1 MLKKL
6 QKIVSEDCFAL
17 SSFEENDIYD
27 KKLSQETIIT
37 LLT

>member
-6 QKIVSEDCFAL
+6 QKIVSEDGL
-17 SSFEENDIYD
+17 PYHPSMRMNSLYD

-37 LLT
+37 C